1 MTDKDAI
8 FQDVQQL
15 GITRPGQ
22 IYANL
27 SATRLVEAALARGE
41 GVLAANGALVALTGK
56 RTGRSPGDKFVVRY
70 EGSPS
75 AEQVEW
81 GKVNQP
87 MAPEVF
93 ERLRA
98 RILAH

>member
-27 SATRLVEAALARGE
+27 SATRKPTC
-41 GVLAANGALVALTGK
+41 VLTSASGSVAIA
-56 RTGRSPGDKFVVRY
+56 S
-70 EGSPS
+70 SPS
-75 AEQVEW
+75 IEA
-81 GKVNQP
+81 
-87 MAPEVF
+87 
-93 ERLRA
+93 RLS
-98 RILAH
+98 HSG